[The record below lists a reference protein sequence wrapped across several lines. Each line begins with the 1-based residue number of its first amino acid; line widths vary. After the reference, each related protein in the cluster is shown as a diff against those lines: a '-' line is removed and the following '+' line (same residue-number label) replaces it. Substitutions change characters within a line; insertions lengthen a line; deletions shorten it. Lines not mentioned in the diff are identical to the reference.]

1 MFPEGGNYGHEE
13 AITTIHM
20 LNDLNHTMDHKKT
33 SIFKKLKKNN
43 YESVTEIKQM
53 LYELIKPYLL
63 HIMLYLST
71 INYFNTRLLIYYR
84 VEVELDKKML
94 KQKYYSI
101 YNLLNVTTNQE
112 ILNLEKVLDS
122 LHTKINIAKKI
133 FEKKDIVALS
143 KCWSE
148 ILSETT
154 SFIDFVV
161 ESYQDIRKN

>member
-13 AITTIHM
+13 AISTIHM
-20 LNDLNHTMDHKKT
+20 LNDLSHTMDHKKT

-53 LYELIKPYLL
+53 LYQLIKPYLL
-63 HIMLYLST
+63 RIMLFL
-71 INYFNTRLLIYYR
+71 IDDFNIRVLIYNR
-84 VEVELDKKML
+84 VEVELDKKIL

-112 ILNLEKVLDS
+112 ILNLEKIFDS
-122 LHTKINIAKKI
+122 LQTKLNIAKKT

-161 ESYQDIRKN
+161 ESYQDIRKS